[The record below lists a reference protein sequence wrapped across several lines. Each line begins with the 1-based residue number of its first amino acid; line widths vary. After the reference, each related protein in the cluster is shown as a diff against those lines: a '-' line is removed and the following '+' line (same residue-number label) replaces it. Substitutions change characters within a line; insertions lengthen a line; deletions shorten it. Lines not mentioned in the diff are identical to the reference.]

1 MKIKRK
7 INGIYMLQILKPTKP
22 TKPTKLEKNSE
33 ISNFVK
39 YIWNNS
45 QFY

>member
-7 INGIYMLQILKPTKP
+7 INLIYMLQILKPTKP

-33 ISNFVK
+33 IGNFVK
-39 YIWNNS
+39 YIGNNS

>member
-7 INGIYMLQILKPTKP
+7 INRIYMLQILKPTKP
-22 TKPTKLEKNSE
+22 TKLEKNTE
-33 ISNFVK
+33 IGNFVK

>member
-7 INGIYMLQILKPTKP
+7 INRIYMLQILKPN
-22 TKPTKLEKNSE
+22 KPTKLEKNSE
-33 ISNFVK
+33 IDNFVK
-39 YIWNNS
+39 YIGNNS

>member
-7 INGIYMLQILKPTKP
+7 INRIYMLQILKPTK
-22 TKPTKLEKNSE
+22 LEKNSE
-33 ISNFVK
+33 IGNFVK
-39 YIWNNS
+39 YIGNNS